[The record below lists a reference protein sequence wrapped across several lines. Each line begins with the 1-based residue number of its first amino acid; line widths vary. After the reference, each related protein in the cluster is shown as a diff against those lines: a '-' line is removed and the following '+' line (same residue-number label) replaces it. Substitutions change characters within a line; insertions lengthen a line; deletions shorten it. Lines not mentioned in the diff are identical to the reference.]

1 MEYFN
6 SIENVM
12 WLIWLAIGVG
22 FILAELMAPGFI
34 VIFFGIGAL
43 IAGATAFFGFSLQM
57 QIVVF
62 GVSSLTLLL
71 LLRRYM
77 APIFHGSSSSEGDAG
92 GEEDHAIGAQAEV
105 VEAITPSHQGRIKF
119 QGTFWTAEADEEI
132 EAGTIVRIISRH
144 PKDHNT
150 FTVAKEL

>member
-6 SIENVM
+6 SVENIM

-43 IAGATAFFGFSLQM
+43 IAGATAFFGSTIQM

-62 GVSSLTLLL
+62 GVSSLALIL
-71 LLRRYM
+71 LLRRFM
-77 APIFHGSSSSEGDAG
+77 APIFLGSSAVESDAD
-92 GEEDHAIGAQAEV
+92 EEIDNAIGAVAEV
-105 VEAITPSHQGRIKF
+105 SETITPPQRGRIKY
-119 QGTFWTAEADEEI
+119 QGTFWAAEAEEEI
-132 EAGTIVRIISRH
+132 EAGAMVRIISRH
-144 PKDHNT
+144 QQDSNT
-150 FTVAKEL
+150 FTVKKEN